1 MEVRTDFYGGTIDCL
16 DCVPG
21 GDATFR
27 LRPDPRLHF
36 AQGFY
41 FRISG
46 DGQPTRLVIENAGD
60 SLIPM
65 GWENYEAFTSK
76 DDAHWHQT
84 GTEYVDGKLII
95 HHQTSEAPTYYSYF
109 PPYKPSHHDALMDT
123 CRSDDRVTVRDL
135 CPTSPDDRI
144 ELISIG
150 SQASDAI
157 NVWAIGRQHPGEIQA
172 SWWMEGFVRKLLDPA
187 DDQALVLL
195 ARTRVHIVPNMNP
208 DGSRLGLY
216 RTNIQGRNLNA
227 SWDCA
232 TVEDTP
238 AVYAVLEEMT
248 KVGMDFCMDVHADEE
263 LPYVFIAMVDRII
276 PVPDGIAGLHDSY
289 QFQLAALDSA
299 FRPKAGYVRP
309 HTKSNPLSFCSPY
322 LMKRFGAPSVTF
334 ELPFK
339 RFDAGAEGARN
350 YGVEGCIH
358 TGRAALSALVRCLDG
373 LSEWKAVRQGQLQR
387 PNTV

>member
-1 MEVRTDFYGGTIDCL
+1 M
-16 DCVPG
+16 
-21 GDATFR
+21 
-27 LRPDPRLHF
+27 
-36 AQGFY
+36 
-41 FRISG
+41 S
-46 DGQPTRLVIENAGD
+46 
-60 SLIPM
+60 M
-65 GWENYEAFTSK
+65 
-76 DDAHWHQT
+76 
-84 GTEYVDGKLII
+84 KLII
-95 HHQTSEAPTYYSYF
+95 HHQPSEAPTYYSYF

-157 NVWAIGRQHPGEIQA
+157 DVWAIGRQHPGEMGKLVDGRIRPKTSRPRRRPGFGAAGACQGPHRSEDQPGWQQA
-172 SWWMEGFVRKLLDPA
+172 GIVQ
-187 DDQALVLL
+187 DQL
-195 ARTRVHIVPNMNP
+195 
-208 DGSRLGLY
+208 
-216 RTNIQGRNLNA
+216 QGRNLNA